1 VIPEIG
7 GIRAIAR
14 ATGHSKNTICRRFEI
29 GGTHPKEV
37 TTYFLRNL
45 YLKKVE
51 FDKYGHKCSLKELL
65 MFRVPVQ

>member
-1 VIPEIG
+1 MIPEIG
-7 GIRAIAR
+7 GIRGIAR

-45 YLKKVE
+45 NLKRVE
-51 FDKYGHKCSLKELL
+51 VDKIWS
-65 MFRVPVQ
+65 